1 MSDPRDPDDDLA
13 ALLADL
19 DRTLG
24 DLRDELEER
33 ESGGRNRNGRG
44 DDRDGDRS
52 EGADD
57 RPARPRRDRGDRRGG
72 PTARQAERYGYRRRE
87 RGDRSNADGRDRP
100 LPRPPSLGEMLRF
113 TEEYTIP
120 TVISMLEATVRS
132 LELLRSALR
141 LVDPQRSTFD
151 DGDRRRS
158 TTERL
163 AATTMG
169 REALSGVDRAI
180 DDLRDALSGLPE
192 EGESRGIVTDAR
204 DLMGEIEA
212 RIDEAER
219 ERERSKYG
227 YREREESGREH
238 GNRRDRDRDGENGRG
253 RREESRTIDVTDE
266 DEEESPRV
274 DVDAELASIRK
285 EVRGDDGAEA
295 SDDGPEPDGTRDEDP
310 GDGA

>member
-1 MSDPRDPDDDLA
+1 MSEPRDPDDDLA

-33 ESGGRNRNGRG
+33 ESDGRDRNGRT
-44 DDRDGDRS
+44 DDRDG
-52 EGADD
+52 G
-57 RPARPRRDRGDRRGG
+57 RRGG

-87 RGDRSNADGRDRP
+87 RGDRSDADGRDRP

-141 LVDPQRSTFD
+141 LVDPQRSAFD

-158 TTERL
+158 TTDRL

-192 EGESRGIVTDAR
+192 EEESRSIVTDAR

-238 GNRRDRDRDGENGRG
+238 GNRRDRDRAGGNGRG

-266 DEEESPRV
+266 DDEEESPRV

-295 SDDGPEPDGTRDEDP
+295 SDDAPESDETRDEDP